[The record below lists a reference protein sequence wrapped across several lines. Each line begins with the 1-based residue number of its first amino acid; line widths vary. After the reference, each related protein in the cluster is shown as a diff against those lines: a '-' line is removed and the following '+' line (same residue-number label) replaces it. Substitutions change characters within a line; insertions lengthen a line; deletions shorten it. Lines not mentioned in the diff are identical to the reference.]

1 MGFWEFDDPP
11 TQQVKA
17 QVVDLDHH
25 SSAREEAH
33 EKDFFKTSMRNV
45 FTGTTSPCHG
55 GNTRSKQE
63 VAGEIEACP
72 PKM

>member
-33 EKDFFKTSMRNV
+33 EKDFFQDFYEERFHWDNFSMPWRQYEKQA
-45 FTGTTSPCHG
+45 
-55 GNTRSKQE
+55 RS
-63 VAGEIEACP
+63 CRRD
-72 PKM
+72 